1 MKKMLLMFALVLGLG
16 GMAALP
22 VRADEAAQEVEIT
35 ELNQIM
41 VTNEAVEAKETPDDS
56 AKTVITYENG
66 VPVFVIGE
74 TKDGWYKVSY
84 QDKEGYVP
92 KSVLTMQEFD
102 VEGIDREFQESEAE
116 GKLVIEEVERY
127 RAEARR
133 SRIWGIVIVLL
144 VVGIFATGIISTT
157 RIEKEKKKKEA
168 EESFGDSSKEEQPE
182 TAEVQTEDK
191 EKEEIIDLDNE
202 D

>member
-1 MKKMLLMFALVLGLG
+1 MKKMLFVFAAVLFFGS
-16 GMAALP
+16 MSALP
-22 VRADEAAQEVEIT
+22 VRAEEVKQEEGFT

-41 VTNEAVEAKETPDDS
+41 VANEAVEAKETPANS
-56 AKTVITYENG
+56 GKTVITYESG
-66 VPVFVIGE
+66 ASVFVIGE

-84 QDKEGYVP
+84 QDKEGYVK
-92 KSVLTMQEFD
+92 KSALTMQEFD
-102 VEGIDREFQESEAE
+102 VEGIDKEFQESEAE

-127 RAEARR
+127 RAEAKR

-157 RIEKEKKKKEA
+157 RIEKEKKK
-168 EESFGDSSKEEQPE
+168 
-182 TAEVQTEDK
+182 
-191 EKEEIIDLDNE
+191 IIDLDKE